1 MSNTI
6 LRRVN
11 PRVQSGFNKHYGCK
25 YDCLNALSTVLNDRT
40 FMDDFEYLFKNPSE
54 FFVSLRVYPF
64 DTGKFYY
71 GSSVPSGV
79 ISDVK
84 LGNKNVPVS
93 SSEDLKGVLFPDGT
107 YYRHMGTYKTPRKYN
122 NFLDFSPYT
131 KLEIYLPFVGI
142 VALDTNLVMGKEI
155 RIFLSMD
162 FDTGIGTYWIV
173 KHEDYQGEREGDLI
187 QSFNAQMGFDI
198 PLGSSNANDNARS
211 MLASGIA
218 FVGGVI
224 TSIVTENPL
233 PVMMSGVGLARNSIS
248 ALQERVSKG
257 CTGSGKSSLVTP
269 SNIYIV
275 RTCAEPTCTQE
286 SYSNLKGL
294 PLNQHR
300 RIGDLK
306 GLTVVDDEHLDNF
319 GSATRTEHDMIKS
332 LLKEGIIL

>member
-1 MSNTI
+1 MGNTI

-25 YDCLNALSTVLNDRT
+25 YDALDKMSYVLNSKT
-40 FMDDFEYLFKNPSE
+40 FLSNLDYLFTDPQE

-64 DTGKFYY
+64 DTSKFYY
-71 GSSVPSGV
+71 GSSGITPTGNVY
-79 ISDVK
+79 
-84 LGNKNVPVS
+84 LGN
-93 SSEDLKGVLFPDGT
+93 SEVKDGDNETLSGVLFPSGT
-107 YYRHMGTYKTPRKYN
+107 YYHHMGTYRIQRKFN

-155 RIFLSMD
+155 RIFLSVD

-173 KHEDYQGEREGDLI
+173 KHEDDQGERDGDLI
-187 QSFNAQMGFDI
+187 QSFNAQLGFDI
-198 PLGSSNANDNARS
+198 PLGASNANENAKS

-218 FVGGVI
+218 FVGGII

-233 PVMMSGVGLARNSIS
+233 PVMMSGVGFAKNSIS

-257 CTGSGKSSLVTP
+257 CTGSGKSALVTP

-275 RTCAEPTCTQE
+275 RTCAVPVTDQS
-286 SYSNLKGL
+286 SYASVKGL
-294 PLNQHR
+294 PLNQYR
-300 RIGDLK
+300 KLGDLR
-306 GLTVVDDEHLDNF
+306 GMTIVDDEHLENF
-319 GSATRTEHDMIKS
+319 GSATKQETDEIKT
-332 LLKEGIIL
+332 LLKGGVIL

>member
-25 YDCLNALSTVLNDRT
+25 NNCLSALSEVLNDST
-40 FMDDFEYLFKNPSE
+40 FMDDFDYLFKNPSE

-71 GSSVPSGV
+71 GSSVPSALL
-79 ISDVK
+79 SDVK
-84 LGNKNVPVS
+84 LGSKSVPVS
-93 SSEDLKGVLFPDGT
+93 SSANLQGVLFPDGS
-107 YYRHMGTYKTPRKYN
+107 YYKHMGTYKIPRKYN

-162 FDTGIGTYWIV
+162 FDTGIGTYWIIRHNV
-173 KHEDYQGEREGDLI
+173 DGNDDLI

-233 PVMMSGVGLARNSIS
+233 PVAMAGVGLAKNSIS

-257 CTGSGKSSLVTP
+257 CTGSGKSALVTP
-269 SNIYIV
+269 SYIYIV
-275 RTCAEPTCTQE
+275 RTCAVPVTDQS
-286 SYSNLKGL
+286 SYASVKGL
-294 PLNQHR
+294 PLNQYKKL
-300 RIGDLK
+300 GDLS
-306 GLTVVDDEHLDNF
+306 GYTIVDDEHLDNF
-319 GSATRTEHDMIKS
+319 GSATKQEIDEIKS
-332 LLKEGIIL
+332 LLKLGIIL

>member
-25 YDCLNALSTVLNDRT
+25 YNCLSMLSDVLNDKT
-40 FMDDFEYLFKNPSE
+40 FLNNLNYLFTDPQE

-64 DTGKFYY
+64 DTSEFYY
-71 GSSVPSGV
+71 KGSVTPKGNV
-79 ISDVK
+79 M
-84 LGNKNVPVS
+84 LGN
-93 SSEDLKGVLFPDGT
+93 SEVTIDGKTLEGILFPDGT
-107 YYRHMGTYKTPRKYN
+107 YYYHMGTYRIPRKYN

-162 FDTGIGTYWIV
+162 FDTGIGTYWII
-173 KHEDYQGEREGDLI
+173 KHEDNQGEYEGDLI

-198 PLGSSNANDNARS
+198 PLGASNANENAKS

-218 FVGGVI
+218 FVGGLI

-233 PVMMSGVGLARNSIS
+233 PVMMGGVGLAKNSIS

-257 CTGSGKSSLVTP
+257 CTGSGKSALVTP

-275 RTCAEPTCTQE
+275 RTCIIPSCDQS
-286 SYSNLKGL
+286 SYASIKGL
-294 PLNQHR
+294 PLNQYR
-300 RIGDLK
+300 KLGDLS
-306 GLTVVDDEHLDNF
+306 GMTIVDDEHLENF
-319 GSATRTEHDMIKS
+319 GSATKQEIDEIKS
-332 LLKEGIIL
+332 LLKEGVIL

>member
-25 YDCLNALSTVLNDRT
+25 YDCLGALSEVLNDST
-40 FMDDFEYLFKNPSE
+40 FMDDFDYLFKNPSE
-54 FFVSLRVYPF
+54 FFVSLRIYPF

-71 GSSVPSGV
+71 GSSVPSALLGE
-79 ISDVK
+79 VK
-84 LGNKNVPVS
+84 LGDKSVPVS
-93 SSEDLKGVLFPDGT
+93 SSANLKGVLYPDGS
-107 YYRHMGTYKTPRKYN
+107 YYRHMGTYKIPRKYN

-162 FDTGIGTYWIV
+162 FDTGIGTYWII
-173 KHEDYQGEREGDLI
+173 KHEDDQGEREGDLI

-233 PVMMSGVGLARNSIS
+233 PVMMSGVGLAKNSIS

-275 RTCAEPTCTQE
+275 RTCTIPSCDQS
-286 SYSNLKGL
+286 SYASVKGL
-294 PLNQHR
+294 PLNQYR
-300 RIGDLK
+300 KLGDLS
-306 GLTVVDDEHLDNF
+306 GMTIVDDEHLENF
-319 GSATRTEHDMIKS
+319 GSATKQETDEIKT
-332 LLKEGIIL
+332 LLKGGVIL

>member
-25 YDCLNALSTVLNDRT
+25 NECLSALSTVLNDST

-64 DTGKFYY
+64 DVGKFYY
-71 GSSVPSGV
+71 GTSITPTAE
-79 ISDVK
+79 VK
-84 LGNKNVPVS
+84 LGNKSVPNDGS
-93 SSEDLKGVLFPDGT
+93 NLEGVVFPDGT
-107 YYRHMGTYKTPRKYN
+107 YYHHMGTYRIQRKYN

-155 RIFLSMD
+155 RVFLSID

-173 KHEDYQGEREGDLI
+173 KHEDNQGVNEGDLI

-233 PVMMSGVGLARNSIS
+233 PVMMSGVGFAKNSIS

-294 PLNQHR
+294 PLNQYK

-306 GLTVVDDEHLDNF
+306 GFTVVDDEHLDNF
-319 GSATRTEHDMIKS
+319 GAATKTEHDMIKG

>member
-6 LRRVN
+6 LSRVN

-25 YDCLNALSTVLNDRT
+25 YDCLNALSEVLNDST
-40 FMDDFEYLFKNPSE
+40 FMDDFDYLFKNPSE

-71 GSSVPSGV
+71 GSRVPSGLL
-79 ISDVK
+79 SDVK
-84 LGNKNVPVS
+84 LGDKSVPVS
-93 SSEDLKGVLFPDGT
+93 DSANLQGVLYPDGS
-107 YYRHMGTYKTPRKYN
+107 YYRHMGTYKIPRKYN

-173 KHEDYQGEREGDLI
+173 KHEDNQGEREGDLI

-233 PVMMSGVGLARNSIS
+233 PVMMSGVGLAKNSIS

-257 CTGSGKSSLVTP
+257 CTGSGKSALVTP

-275 RTCAEPTCTQE
+275 RTCTIPSCDQS
-286 SYSNLKGL
+286 SYASVKGL
-294 PLNQHR
+294 PLNQYSKL
-300 RIGDLK
+300 GDLS
-306 GLTVVDDEHLDNF
+306 GYTIVDDEHLDNF
-319 GSATRTEHDMIKS
+319 GSATKQEIDEIKT
-332 LLKEGIIL
+332 LLKGGVIL